1 MRHAL
6 PKSILPILLLAILI
20 LAANSAAGM
29 GIISIGG
36 TPAIGVSALEVANV
50 TSRPVAPLNSFL
62 LDETYQSIIPL
73 DPGIPLAT
81 WEETQSGNLRA
92 TLASNITW
100 ADSPTRVLT
109 AEDVVTCWALRRDE
123 RWDARWALRGIDAM
137 IPIDERTIDF
147 IPKDGYESDD
157 ITHALTSPAL
167 RLSIEGAGVIQDG
180 TGPFLADQ
188 SSSVRELLTTAL
200 THFAGRPYLDE
211 VSIIAYPSVD
221 ESVLDFGRGN
231 LDALL
236 ITSNERNRYIESSR
250 AAEARTETVGQ
261 AIMVLAFNPA
271 RLPNP
276 DERRA
281 LALAVDRGGV
291 ARVVLGENSVV
302 AGDFLGTEASSG
314 NWSGMMDEAR
324 DLYSSIPNPSDSFVL
339 LVSDDPAARASAGR
353 LRANWES
360 LGVPVE
366 LRNGEGPLALSMEA
380 DAVLLSVRLSENGE
394 GVLPQCLA
402 LYDRSG
408 WWEII
413 ALALEDEAELLR
425 SVRSLDPDA
434 DLEALGSALQD
445 HALMIPVARYDI
457 LFAPG
462 PGISLVPS
470 AVYPGS
476 VLWRAFMGQ
485 LPEAESPAVE
495 TEPEQD
501 EEQN

>member
-1 MRHAL
+1 MRLAL
-6 PKSILPILLLAILI
+6 PKSILPILLAAVLILI
-20 LAANSAAGM
+20 ENPADSM
-29 GIISIGG
+29 GTISIGG
-36 TPAIGVSALEVANV
+36 TPAIGVSALEVAN
-50 TSRPVAPLNSFL
+50 TPSRPVTPLNSVL
-62 LDETYQSIIPL
+62 LDETWQPVFPV
-73 DPGIPLAT
+73 DNGIPLAT
-81 WEETQSGNLRA
+81 WEETESGNLRA
-92 TLASNITW
+92 TIASNITW
-100 ADSPTRVLT
+100 ADSPGRVVT
-109 AEDVVTCWALRRDE
+109 ADDVVTCWASRRDE
-123 RWDARWALRGIDAM
+123 RWDARWALRGFEAM
-137 IPIDERTIDF
+137 IPVDDRSIDI
-147 IPKDGYESDD
+147 ILKPGYTHDD
-157 ITHALTSPAL
+157 IIRSLTSSAL
-167 RLSIEGAGVIQDG
+167 RLSMPGAGMAPDG

-250 AAEARTETVGQ
+250 AATGRTETIGQ
-261 AIMVLAFNPA
+261 ALMILAFNPA
-271 RLPNP
+271 RLTNP

-281 LALAVDRGGV
+281 LALAVDRGGI

-302 AGDFLGTEASSG
+302 TDDFLGTEASSG
-314 NWSGMMDEAR
+314 DWSGMIDEAR
-324 DLYSSIPNPSDSFVL
+324 ELYSSIPEPSDSFVL

-380 DAVLLSVRLSENGE
+380 DAALLSVRLSQNGE

-413 ALALEDEAELLR
+413 ALALGEDAQLLR
-425 SVRSLDPDA
+425 SVRSLEPAA
-434 DLEALGSALQD
+434 DLGTLGSALQD
-445 HALMIPVARYDI
+445 NGLMIPVARYDI

-485 LPEAESPAVE
+485 LPEAELPAEE
-495 TEPEQD
+495 TVPQD
-501 EEQN
+501 EVEQN